1 MSTRAKIWILPAL
14 LYASFV
20 FWYTDFGGPLREDEI
35 ETFKKAMHERGE
47 SEQWQAEVE
56 KFMREDTGRQF
67 LMVNIM
73 DINEN
78 PPNVEGAEPGESA
91 QQLAARYMEH
101 MRGELTKRACHEA
114 ILGMAVST
122 SIDIMGIE
130 NVEVWDAASM
140 MRYRSRR
147 SLMEVLANA
156 DQKDSHRFKEAALQK
171 TFAFPVE
178 MVIYLSDLR
187 LLLALVLLSLTA
199 LLDIFFMGRSAK
211 TNQ

>member
-1 MSTRAKIWILPAL
+1 
-14 LYASFV
+14 
-20 FWYTDFGGPLREDEI
+20 
-35 ETFKKAMHERGE
+35 
-47 SEQWQAEVE
+47 
-56 KFMREDTGRQF
+56 
-67 LMVNIM
+67 M
-73 DINEN
+73 DYLGVRN
-78 PPNVEGAEPGESA
+78 PDRPDKS
-91 QQLAARYMEH
+91 LC
-101 MRGELTKRACHEA
+101 GELTKRACHEA

-140 MRYRSRR
+140 MRYR